1 MRTVEEIR
9 EELDDVI
16 AAMRA
21 IARGAQS
28 YQIGSRSVTKA
39 DLAQLRAWSHDLET
53 ELSAAQQGGT
63 VTYMGWDGR

>member
-39 DLAQLRAWSHDLET
+39 DLAQLRA
-53 ELSAAQQGGT
+53 
-63 VTYMGWDGR
+63 

>member
-39 DLAQLRAWSHDLET
+39 DLAQLRAWRSDLES
-53 ELSAAQQGGT
+53 ELSAAQLGGS

>member
-28 YQIGSRSVTKA
+28 YQIGSRSGNQGRPCAAPSV
-39 DLAQLRAWSHDLET
+39 AQRS
-53 ELSAAQQGGT
+53 
-63 VTYMGWDGR
+63 

>member
-39 DLAQLRAWSHDLET
+39 DLAQLRAWRNDLET
-53 ELSAAQQGGT
+53 ELSAAQQGAT
-63 VTYMGWDGR
+63 VTYMGWVGR

>member
-39 DLAQLRAWSHDLET
+39 DLAQLRAWRSDLES
-53 ELSAAQQGGT
+53 ELCAAQLGGS
-63 VTYMGWDGR
+63 VTFMGWDGR